1 MGYQRVAR
9 SIMTETTAKSQPE
22 ATIAPSRP
30 SVTPTLFK
38 LQRQIGNRAVSQM
51 LQAKM
56 TVGKP
61 NDVHEQEA
69 DRVADTVMRM
79 PEPMLQRQEEKEET
93 AQMKP
98 ISPLLQRQGDEQKD
112 ETAQPKSL
120 IGPITS
126 IVQRQEEKE
135 ETAQMLQRQEEKKDE
150 HAQAK
155 GSSDPT
161 PAVSPQLES
170 RIQTIRG
177 GGQPLPDNTR
187 TFFESSFG
195 HDFGGIRVHTDSQAA
210 ETAGQLNAQAF
221 TIGRNVFFGAGHY
234 EPHTSKGQWLMAHEL
249 THTIQQQPSQT
260 IATNRNIVQSRSNQQ
275 ISRSTDPIAIQR
287 KVSGGKAPASPTQ
300 DPAFMS
306 AIAKVKTTAKQQ
318 QHHPTAKS
326 KADEAQAAV
335 KPPTNDVSSKAAG
348 NQVQQMD
355 RQQPKAFNRKAFKA
369 ALIAKI
375 AASAPKTLEEADKF
389 KESGKVGALKGELTG
404 EVDTSKQQ
412 SQGAIADKVAGIP
425 DAKGIKSKTV
435 QSLPPNPTGTAPAG
449 IDGALSAPKPKTD
462 AETSL
467 QAGSQSLDK
476 QMATADV
483 TESQLKKSNEPD
495 FQTAADAK
503 QQAQAD
509 AIAAPQAYR
518 QDEQGTITQA
528 QSQAASTAK
537 THLTGMHGIRGQSQS
552 KTTTAQQQAQQQDEQ
567 KRAEVA
573 NELQDIY
580 TQTKQAAADRLA
592 RLDTDVDREF
602 DRGANAAQQFFE
614 DYVKQRMDTYKDD
627 RYDRIGGSVLWLKDK
642 LLGLPSEVNQFYER
656 GRELYIA
663 KMDAV
668 LDRVAV
674 VVEKGLNEAKLEIAK
689 GRKAIQTKLEQQPA
703 NLRKALQQDATEL
716 QSQFDRLE
724 QSVDDKQNQLI
735 DSLTQKYNEKLQ
747 AIDARIGEMKAA
759 NQGLVDAA
767 FEAIGGVIKAIIGLK
782 NMLLGVLSRAA
793 AAIKKIIKDPI
804 GFLGNLVAGVKQG
817 FMKFIGNI
825 ATHLQA
831 GIMGWLF
838 GAMAE
843 GGIQLPKDF
852 DIKGILNLILQVLG
866 ATWTFIRA
874 RAVNILGEKVVK
886 AMETTAEIFQILM
899 TQGISGVWEYIK
911 EQVSHLKD
919 VVIDGIKSFVSES
932 IIKAGVTWII
942 GLLNPAGAFI
952 KACKA
957 IYDIIMFFV
966 ERGSQIIALVNAVID
981 SVSAIAD
988 GAIGVAAT
996 AVENALAKAI
1006 PVVIGFMASLL
1017 GVTGISTKIREVIAK
1032 VQEPVGKAI
1041 DWLINKAYNL
1051 VKGAGKLLGF
1061 GKGKDNKLDQTTQ
1074 SDSSTTVKEP
1084 FNMGTEGHT
1093 LTAKVNGK
1101 SLEITMASDVDL
1113 NVEIQISSAL
1123 IEIEKDQSR
1132 EDSQKKAILVDLEAA
1147 RKRVQNIRVEYESA
1161 GKPEAFDKFAKPR
1174 LAKIIGDLSRL
1185 AKYNPPITSLQHI
1198 ISQGKPRY
1206 IPSGFKIR
1214 KKLYDAAT
1222 KGKWAD
1228 LSKSLKAPHISA
1240 ISAKLFQ
1247 IWKLRDNNS
1256 NPANYANAN
1265 KEWDKAQADKE
1276 IPVNKAPTFASYDH
1290 PKHFSTFEYETDHEI
1305 SLGNFWNNGEKNSND
1320 DARSKT
1326 TLDKNNLKVLTQE
1339 ANNDKSGVA
1348 FERNVGL
1355 DFSSDVA
1362 NCPKGSA
1369 TIDGI
1374 PFKDTP

>member
-1 MGYQRVAR
+1 MGYQRVAQ
-9 SIMTETTAKSQPE
+9 STMTNPTAQRQSE
-22 ATIAPSRP
+22 VTIAPPRP
-30 SVTPTLFK
+30 TTAPVPKLLN

-79 PEPMLQRQEEKEET
+79 PEPLLQRQEEKEET

-98 ISPLLQRQGDEQKD
+98 IADRVSPLLQRQEEKKD
-112 ETAQPKSL
+112 EHAQAKSL

-126 IVQRQEEKE
+126 IVQRQEEKKDE
-135 ETAQMLQRQEEKKDE
+135 HAQMLQRQEEKKDE
-150 HAQAK
+150 HVQAK
-155 GSSDPT
+155 GSSATT

-187 TFFESSFG
+187 TFFESRFG

-249 THTIQQQPSQT
+249 THTIQQQPSQS

-275 ISRSTDPIAIQR
+275 ISRSAAPISIQR
-287 KVSGGKAPASPTQ
+287 KVSGGKAPASPAQ

-306 AIAKVKTTAKQQ
+306 AIGKVKATAKKQK
-318 QHHPTAKS
+318 HHPTAKS

-348 NQVQQMD
+348 KQVEQMD
-355 RQQPKAFNRKAFKA
+355 RQQPKAFDRKAFKS
-369 ALIAKI
+369 ALLAKI
-375 AASAPKTLEEADKF
+375 AASAPKTLKEADNF

-404 EVDTSKQQ
+404 QVSTSKQQ
-412 SQGAIADKVAGIP
+412 SQGAIADKIKGDP
-425 DAKGIKSKTV
+425 DPSGIKSKDFTT
-435 QSLPPNPTGTAPAG
+435 LKPNNPGAAPTG
-449 IDGALSAPKPKTD
+449 INGAQAAPKPKS
-462 AETSL
+462 AGEISL

-476 QMATADV
+476 NMADADV

-495 FQTAADAK
+495 FQAAVDNK
-503 QQAQAD
+503 QQAQTD
-509 AIAAPQAYR
+509 AIKAPQVY
-518 QDEQGTITQA
+518 QQGEHAVLAQA
-528 QSQAASTAK
+528 QSQVATTAK
-537 THLTGMHGIRGQSQS
+537 TQLTGMHGVRGQSQS
-552 KTTTAQQQAQQQDEQ
+552 KTTSAQQQAKQQDEQ

-573 NELQDIY
+573 NELQTIY
-580 TQTKQAAADRLA
+580 TQTKKTAEDRLT
-592 RLDTDVDREF
+592 RLDTEVNQEF
-602 DRGANAAQQFFE
+602 DRGATAAQQFFE
-614 DYVKQRMDTYKDD
+614 DYVKRRMDAYKDD
-627 RYDRIGGSVLWLKDK
+627 RYDGIIGAGKWLKDK
-642 LLGLPSEVNQFYER
+642 FLGLPSEVNKFYEE
-656 GRELYIA
+656 GRELYVG

-668 LDRVAV
+668 LDRVATL
-674 VVEKGLNEAKLEIAK
+674 VEKGLNEAKLEIAK
-689 GRKAIQTKLEQQPA
+689 GKKAIQTKLEQQPG
-703 NLRKALQQDATEL
+703 NLRKALQQDAATL

-747 AIDARIGEMKAA
+747 AIDSRIGEMKAA
-759 NQGLVDAA
+759 NKGLVDAA
-767 FEAIGGVIKAIIGLK
+767 LDAVGGVIKAIIGLK

-817 FMKFIGNI
+817 FMNFIGKI
-825 ATHLQA
+825 GTHLQE
-831 GIMGWLF
+831 GIIGWLF

-843 GGIQLPKDF
+843 GGIQIPKSF
-852 DIKGILNLILQVLG
+852 DLKGILNLILQVLG
-866 ATWTFIRA
+866 ATWSFIRA
-874 RAVNILGEKVVK
+874 RAVKILGEKVVK

-919 VVIDGIKSFVSES
+919 VVIDGIKSFVTDS
-932 IIKAGVTWII
+932 IISAGVTWII

-1032 VQEPVGKAI
+1032 VQAPIGKAI
-1041 DWLINKAYNL
+1041 DWLIGKAYSL

-1061 GKGKDNKLDQTTQ
+1061 GKGEDNKDKEKKEQPELDLKVEK
-1074 SDSSTTVKEP
+1074 SLSMD
-1084 FNMGTEGHT
+1084 GEGHT
-1093 LTAKVNGK
+1093 IYAKVQGGKLTIEMASGRLEEIQGALATAIPVAKQNGK
-1101 SLEITMASDVDL
+1101 DKLAKDLDLTYAGMKSIEEDLNAVPYLPKEERGQAESKLLRAISSMAASLERTGNKHGIQSLKDLGHPSQYVKDKKIKLEYRKSSLFRSLFYGKWNSVSEAHRITELANL
-1113 NVEIQISSAL
+1113 
-1123 IEIEKDQSR
+1123 K
-1132 EDSQKKAILVDLEAA
+1132 LEA
-1147 RKRVQNIRVEYESA
+1147 KDPKWSKYPNF
-1161 GKPEAFDKFAKPR
+1161 GNPKAFVCKDKNNSWTPYLALDKPR
-1174 LAKIIGDLSRL
+1174 NVALDHILEVSRHW
-1185 AKYNPPITSLQHI
+1185 NQQGHNDIQSTRETWFNEVSNLQVI
-1198 ISQGKPRY
+1198 EQ
-1206 IPSGFKIR
+1206 
-1214 KKLYDAAT
+1214 
-1222 KGKWAD
+1222 
-1228 LSKSLKAPHISA
+1228 
-1240 ISAKLFQ
+1240 
-1247 IWKLRDNNS
+1247 
-1256 NPANYANAN
+1256 
-1265 KEWDKAQADKE
+1265 
-1276 IPVNKAPTFASYDH
+1276 
-1290 PKHFSTFEYETDHEI
+1290 
-1305 SLGNFWNNGEKNSND
+1305 EKNSIKGGVKID
-1320 DARSKT
+1320 HSVGKEFRG
-1326 TLDKNNLKVLTQE
+1326 
-1339 ANNDKSGVA
+1339 SG
-1348 FERNVGL
+1348 E
-1355 DFSSDVA
+1355 
-1362 NCPKGSA
+1362 
-1369 TIDGI
+1369 
-1374 PFKDTP
+1374 

>member
-1 MGYQRVAR
+1 MSLMGYQRVAR
-9 SIMTETTAKSQPE
+9 SIMTETTAKSQSE
-22 ATIAPSRP
+22 STIAPSHP
-30 SVTPTLFK
+30 SVTPALFK
-38 LQRQIGNRAVSQM
+38 LQRQIGNQAVTQM

-61 NDVHEQEA
+61 NDAYEQEA

-79 PEPMLQRQEEKEET
+79 PDAVVQRQEEQEET
-93 AQMKP
+93 ARMKP
-98 ISPLLQRQGDEQKD
+98 ISSLLQRQGDEQKD
-112 ETAQPKSL
+112 ETAQAKS
-120 IGPITS
+120 IVGAITP
-126 IVQRQEEKE
+126 IVQRQEEQE

-155 GSSDPT
+155 GSSDLT

-187 TFFESSFG
+187 TFFESRFG

-275 ISRSTDPIAIQR
+275 ISRSAAPISIQR
-287 KVSGGKAPASPTQ
+287 KVSGDKAPASPAQ

-306 AIAKVKTTAKQQ
+306 AIGKIKATAKQQ
-318 QHHPTAKS
+318 KHHPTGKS

-348 NQVQQMD
+348 KQVEQMD
-355 RQQPKAFNRKAFKA
+355 RQQPKPFDRKAFKS
-369 ALIAKI
+369 ALLAKI
-375 AASAPKTLEEADKF
+375 AASAPKTLEEADNF
-389 KESGKVGALKGELTG
+389 KKSGKVGALKGELTG
-404 EVDTSKQQ
+404 QVGTSKQQ
-412 SQGAIADKVAGIP
+412 SQGAIADKVKGAP
-425 DAKGIKSKTV
+425 DASGIESKTV
-435 QSLPPNPTGTAPAG
+435 TSLAPNSAGAAPAG
-449 IDGALSAPKPKTD
+449 INGAQAAPKPKTA
-462 AETSL
+462 AEISL

-476 QMATADV
+476 NMADADI

-495 FQTAADAK
+495 FQTAVENK
-503 QQAQAD
+503 QQAQTD
-509 AIAAPQAYR
+509 AIKAPQVY
-518 QDEQGTITQA
+518 QQGEHAVLAQA
-528 QSQAASTAK
+528 QSQVATTAK
-537 THLTGMHGIRGQSQS
+537 SQLTGMHGVRGQSQS
-552 KTTTAQQQAQQQDEQ
+552 KTTSAQQQAKQQDEQ
-567 KRAEVA
+567 KRTEVA
-573 NELQDIY
+573 NELQTIY
-580 TQTKQAAADRLA
+580 AQTKKTAEDRLT
-592 RLDTDVDREF
+592 RLDTEVNQEF
-602 DRGANAAQQFFE
+602 DHGASAAQQFFE
-614 DYVKQRMDTYKDD
+614 DYVKQRMDAYKDE
-627 RYDRIGGSVLWLKDK
+627 RYDRIGGSILWAKDK
-642 LLGLPSEVNQFYER
+642 LFGLPSEVNQFYER
-656 GRELYIA
+656 GKELYIA

-668 LDRVAV
+668 LDRVAA
-674 VVEKGLNEAKLEIAK
+674 VVEKGLTEAKLEIAK
-689 GRKAIQTKLEQQPA
+689 GKKAIQTKLEQQPA
-703 NLRKALQQDATEL
+703 NLRKALQQDAAEL

-747 AIDARIGEMKAA
+747 AIDSRIGEMKAA
-759 NQGLVDAA
+759 NKGLVDAA
-767 FEAIGGVIKAIIGLK
+767 LDAIGGVIKAIIGLK

-825 ATHLQA
+825 ATHLQE

-843 GGIQLPKDF
+843 GGIQLPKEF
-852 DIKGILNLILQVLG
+852 DVKGILNLILQVLG

-874 RAVNILGEKVVK
+874 RAVKILGEKVVK

-911 EQVSHLKD
+911 EQISHLKD
-919 VVIDGIKSFVSES
+919 VVIEGIKSFVSES

-996 AVENALAKAI
+996 AVENALAKAV

-1032 VQEPVGKAI
+1032 VQAPIGKAI

-1061 GKGKDNKLDQTTQ
+1061 GKSKEDREADPEHDKKVRAGLAEIDKEELQYKEEGKITREDAEKVAVR
-1074 SDSSTTVKEP
+1074 VKINHP
-1084 FNMGTEGHT
+1084 IF
-1093 LTAKVNGK
+1093 K
-1101 SLEITMASDVDL
+1101 SLSVADGGNSWDYNYVASPSETKKGKIKASAKAVDL
-1113 NVEIQISSAL
+1113 SDLDGWRPNWRKSTDEELAARDESQQYYYIRKGKLKLKKTANVNRRHKVSFEVIVKDLKDKVEGKTYQEGYGVMEKLKYTPSKASNKAIISASKSYLRDKFNDPKNVWVGDAQENQELGQQISSLMAQLKSAQNELRAL
-1123 IEIEKDQSR
+1123 RGKPKAEIDQKRPVITEKITTIIKLL
-1132 EDSQKKAILVDLEAA
+1132 QKNRLDVPIGKTVKAAQEFLDMLEA
-1147 RKRVQNIRVEYESA
+1147 
-1161 GKPEAFDKFAKPR
+1161 
-1174 LAKIIGDLSRL
+1174 
-1185 AKYNPPITSLQHI
+1185 
-1198 ISQGKPRY
+1198 QGEK
-1206 IPSGFKIR
+1206 
-1214 KKLYDAAT
+1214 
-1222 KGKWAD
+1222 
-1228 LSKSLKAPHISA
+1228 LKAEHDRELNLLDTI
-1240 ISAKLFQ
+1240 
-1247 IWKLRDNNS
+1247 
-1256 NPANYANAN
+1256 
-1265 KEWDKAQADKE
+1265 
-1276 IPVNKAPTFASYDH
+1276 
-1290 PKHFSTFEYETDHEI
+1290 ET
-1305 SLGNFWNNGEKNSND
+1305 
-1320 DARSKT
+1320 
-1326 TLDKNNLKVLTQE
+1326 
-1339 ANNDKSGVA
+1339 
-1348 FERNVGL
+1348 
-1355 DFSSDVA
+1355 
-1362 NCPKGSA
+1362 
-1369 TIDGI
+1369 
-1374 PFKDTP
+1374 